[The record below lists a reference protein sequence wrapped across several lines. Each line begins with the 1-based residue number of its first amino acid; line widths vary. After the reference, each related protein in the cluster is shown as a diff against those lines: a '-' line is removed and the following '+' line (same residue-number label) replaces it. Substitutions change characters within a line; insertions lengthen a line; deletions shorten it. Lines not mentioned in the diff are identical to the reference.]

1 LTSSAYRDTQLEMID
16 MQGKIVHSTP
26 IDVFEGLFAINVFDQ
41 GSYFMFLLNEEGI
54 KERWKIMIQ

>member
-1 LTSSAYRDTQLEMID
+1 MID
-16 MQGKIVHSTP
+16 MQEKIVHSTP